1 MHRLKDGQDLRD
13 SFSVAL
19 MRSSLVVPI
28 VSLNA
33 INKIKRVPT
42 CVDNVLVEWLL
53 VAILFSPGM
62 AELNPEMRVKRVL
75 PVIIDKN
82 LLDTIRNLP
91 DLDIHPSA
99 TYEVVCRII
108 RDCQLTVPP
117 TVWDRFPHTMTI
129 KSIVLGLLDRPIWA
143 DLSNASVPP
152 SLIQHVA
159 VKVKETLD
167 QILSTPATIPIP
179 IPAPIHPT
187 IPSPTLN
194 PPPGPTF
201 TTLPPTPLPSPS
213 SPITTTITPP
223 TLPPTMSTIDLPK
236 AWAILKDPRMHLD
249 ETGSAVSALLNG
261 IGMYDYEESDMQD
274 LKVDTDAL
282 SDLVPLLKKAPL
294 KKFRAAMGM

>member
-1 MHRLKDGQDLRD
+1 MDEENPIPVHNRLIEQLSQIVEQYFSNLIMVTTCSVQFSPSLEWRFFSLDRVRKTLSESATLQVNGIEVCRVSHRDLHPEFGMWISMHVPRTWYDLFISYRWGDKLDSGVYDKDSELVKGVFDYLTRYTLEENRPIHTFLDVHRLKDGQDLRD

-99 TYEVVCRII
+99 LMKWCVGLFEIVSSLCLQPYGT
-108 RDCQLTVPP
+108 D
-117 TVWDRFPHTMTI
+117 FHT
-129 KSIVLGLLDRPIWA
+129 R
-143 DLSNASVPP
+143 
-152 SLIQHVA
+152 
-159 VKVKETLD
+159 
-167 QILSTPATIPIP
+167 
-179 IPAPIHPT
+179 
-187 IPSPTLN
+187 
-194 PPPGPTF
+194 
-201 TTLPPTPLPSPS
+201 
-213 SPITTTITPP
+213 
-223 TLPPTMSTIDLPK
+223 
-236 AWAILKDPRMHLD
+236 
-249 ETGSAVSALLNG
+249 
-261 IGMYDYEESDMQD
+261 
-274 LKVDTDAL
+274 
-282 SDLVPLLKKAPL
+282 
-294 KKFRAAMGM
+294 